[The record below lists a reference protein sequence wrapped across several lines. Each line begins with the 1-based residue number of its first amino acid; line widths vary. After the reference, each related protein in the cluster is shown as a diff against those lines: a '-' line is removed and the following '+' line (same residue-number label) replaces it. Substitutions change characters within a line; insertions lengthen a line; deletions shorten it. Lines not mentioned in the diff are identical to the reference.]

1 MTLPADKAQK
11 GSKEGSEQEGS
22 EQEGS
27 KKEGSKKAP
36 PDFSSH
42 STSLFDV
49 SLASN
54 EEDIAAAQDLR
65 YRVFYEEMS
74 AEPTPEAARC
84 RREVDAYDHQAE
96 HILIREREHG
106 TLIACYRLMRRTRL
120 PAGARFYSESEF
132 DLSNLLAHPLAA
144 NSLELSR
151 ACVAKNF
158 RTLRVPTL
166 LLRAIGYYMKHY
178 EIRLLFGCGSLPG
191 TDVAALAIPLSWVW
205 HYHLAPEPLRAK
217 ALEHLYEP
225 MNRINKDDLT
235 PNTALHIMPPLIKG
249 YLRMGCFVGD
259 GAVVDH
265 RFKTTDI
272 LLVLPIN
279 DDLIDH
285 RYYRRYVLKDAV
297 RNAIPSKP

>member
-1 MTLPADKAQK
+1 MTLPADNAQK
-11 GSKEGSEQEGS
+11 GSEKGSKQER
-22 EQEGS
+22 S

-74 AEPTPEAARC
+74 AEPTAEAARC

-120 PAGARFYSESEF
+120 PEGARFYSESEF

-144 NSLELSR
+144 SSLELSR

-166 LLRAIGYYMKHY
+166 LLRAIGHYMKHH

-191 TDVAALAIPLSWVW
+191 TDAAALAMPLSWVW

-225 MNRINKDDLT
+225 MNRVEKDDLT

-285 RYYRRYVLKDAV
+285 RYYRRYVLKNAV
-297 RNAIPSKP
+297 RNTTPSET